1 MLNIFLRN
9 GSFQV
14 IGCRLSIQSAEHHY
28 ITAQLSRIDNRIFAP
43 AYNLQSVRFATK
55 KAGGSVRNGRDS
67 IGKRLGVKKLGGQ
80 KVQPGSIIIRQR
92 GKTYHNGENTKLGRD
107 YTLYSVAHGYVHFF
121 WNKHIKH
128 QIVSVTPTNSYLK
141 EKVEQ
146 TATDNNSI

>member
-1 MLNIFLRN
+1 MLSSLFRSGN
-9 GSFQV
+9 FQAT
-14 IGCRLSIQSAEHHY
+14 CRLSIQSAEHTVQQSLLHRANN
-28 ITAQLSRIDNRIFAP
+28 IVLVP
-43 AYNLQSVRFATK
+43 AYNLQSIRFATK

-121 WNKHIKH
+121 WNKQIKH

-141 EKVEQ
+141 PKVEQ
-146 TATDNNSI
+146 TVATEII

>member
-1 MLNIFLRN
+1 MLSSLFRSGN
-9 GSFQV
+9 FQA
-14 IGCRLSIQSAEHHY
+14 IGCRLSIQSTEH
-28 ITAQLSRIDNRIFAP
+28 TAQQSILYRVNNKILAP
-43 AYNLQSVRFATK
+43 AYNLQSIRFATK
-55 KAGGSVRNGRDS
+55 IAGGSVRNGRDS

-141 EKVEQ
+141 PKVEQ
-146 TATDNNSI
+146 MAATEII